1 MQVQGQIKYY
11 QQQKNALID
20 KNYWSVYQYLLPD
33 EGNPPLVNGPI
44 YIGNKDVYAL
54 SDIEGYNIEFLKFL
68 NKLGLVEYQES
79 QPADL
84 NGWKRCSSL
93 KKVGVSY
100 ANGVPKPLAATVTVH
115 YKFNEEAC
123 KKFKD
128 VIVLCGDYVR
138 NGPDVSEGTVKILT
152 ELRSL
157 LNFDEQ
163 GVGCGTEDKKKLF
176 LIAGNHDIADYMDV
190 ELPQR
195 ELKKQVLQLSLY
207 PQLLLVNSDRKRLL
221 FQHTNFPYREQKNYI
236 VNKQIDPQK
245 ASKFLENSY
254 TFVADPQYTSK
265 IPMLGDDGFFNL
277 RYIAKQGDLTPKY
290 YGIQDT
296 YYSESLPR
304 ELYSDLGIGYDAK
317 FIGHD
322 TVFYGCSMRPDGKGD
337 VYNVNIANQNDPHFV
352 CWRSNRKTSLPLSN
366 VQQNY
371 NKTGNIYMRKNYYAI
386 QNQQDKDRL
395 YKKNLYN
402 LRRNQ
407 LQKENLPK
415 YY

>member
-1 MQVQGQIKYY
+1 MRMHGNMSGPTEEEINWLIK
-11 QQQKNALID
+11 LIAR
-20 KNYWSVYQYLLPD
+20 NYKEIYRILLHY
-33 EGNPPLVNGPI
+33 EENISFKQPI
-44 YIGNKDVYAL
+44 YIGNKHVYAL
-54 SDIEGYNIEFLKFL
+54 SDIEGYNIAFLYFLKM
-68 NKLGLVEYQES
+68 LGLVEYQEFK
-79 QPADL
+79 PNNPD
-84 NGWKRCSSL
+84 GWNKCLSL
-93 KKVGVSY
+93 KKGYSTHNEFPVY
-100 ANGVPKPLAATVTVH
+100 

-123 KKFKD
+123 RKFND

-138 NGPDVSEGTVKILT
+138 NSRNVSEGTVRILE
-152 ELRSL
+152 ELRHF
-157 LNFDEQ
+157 LN
-163 GVGCGTEDKKKLF
+163 VGKGAEEKKGLF
-176 LIAGNHDIADYMDV
+176 LLAGNHDIADYSPEKRNYFSHGDN
-190 ELPQR
+190 PID
-195 ELKKQVLQLSLY
+195 LKARVLNLGLY
-207 PQLLLVNSDRKRLL
+207 PQLLLINGDGKRLL